1 MVDDGVALD
10 LEQVRL
16 GYVECVFFVM
26 SHSRLGCP
34 PWWSRKGLNKL
45 GDMAKEGGVVSS
57 KNLKHVPPATLHP
70 SRTPG
75 LR

>member
-16 GYVECVFFVM
+16 GYVECMFFVM

-45 GDMAKEGGVVSS
+45 GDMAKEGGV
-57 KNLKHVPPATLHP
+57 
-70 SRTPG
+70 G
-75 LR
+75 LF